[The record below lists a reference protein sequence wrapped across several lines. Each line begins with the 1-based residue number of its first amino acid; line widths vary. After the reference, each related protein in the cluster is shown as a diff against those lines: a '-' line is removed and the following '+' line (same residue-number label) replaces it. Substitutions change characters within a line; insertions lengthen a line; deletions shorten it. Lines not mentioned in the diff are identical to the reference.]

1 MRHPKQL
8 ILGVCGSV
16 VLLVVFFIMQSRNGP
31 LVEIPKYLLLF
42 SLAPVAIGLVAG
54 GYVTRFK
61 TKWIELESLP
71 EAPQTQASAPLKAG
85 TGDWRLQH
93 SEEYGRTHHYMLAH
107 VYRPS
112 TEPGQA
118 FDIFIFV
125 VRHEKGTDR
134 PPKTKFTEIEIRKAD
149 FFFGES
155 WGNQV
160 FAVPNTGGIIGVR
173 THAWGTFLATCK
185 VTLTEHEP
193 VVLHRYIDFFMDAPY
208 ARRALGPQAHAPGST
223 DPQPR

>member
-112 TEPGQA
+112 TEPA
-118 FDIFIFV
+118 RPLISSSSSFVTRRVPTDRRRRNSPRSRYRRLIFV
-125 VRHEKGTDR
+125 
-134 PPKTKFTEIEIRKAD
+134 
-149 FFFGES
+149 FG
-155 WGNQV
+155 G
-160 FAVPNTGGIIGVR
+160 
-173 THAWGTFLATCK
+173 
-185 VTLTEHEP
+185 
-193 VVLHRYIDFFMDAPY
+193 
-208 ARRALGPQAHAPGST
+208 
-223 DPQPR
+223 